1 MRVGT
6 SFLFNNAND
15 QFSDQELYRDQLHL
29 VDLVEPLGFDSV
41 WGVEHHF
48 TDYSICPDILQFLTW
63 VAARTEAVQL
73 GTQVVVLPWHDP
85 LRVAEQVSLIDTMS
99 QGRFLFGFGRG
110 AARVEFDT
118 FGISMEETR
127 QRYLESAEM
136 IIQGLQQGYCEY
148 EGEFIKQ
155 PHMPIRPAPYKSW
168 KNRIYSAA
176 VSPESMAMVAKL
188 GVGMLVNPIK
198 PWDQTLAELYEYRC
212 TYREVQGAE
221 PPPPIATTYAYV
233 HADADH
239 ARETSYKFMGDYYR
253 SAMRH
258 YEFGS
263 EHFKTIKGYEF
274 YGKQTDTYQKVGEE
288 RILKYFTE
296 LQAWGTPDQVIE
308 KVLAIQSKI
317 GYEHVNVNF
326 AFGHLPTHEVEAS
339 MRLFADE
346 VMPTLKQVQA
356 AIPT

>member
-1 MRVGT
+1 MRVGA
-6 SFLFNNAND
+6 SFLFNNAHNKV
-15 QFSDQELYRDQLHL
+15 SDQELYRDQLHL

-63 VAARTEAVQL
+63 VAARTETVQL

-85 LRVAEQVSLIDTMS
+85 LRVAEQVSLIDTLS
-99 QGRFLFGFGRG
+99 KGRFLLGFGRG
-110 AARVEFDT
+110 AARVEFDA
-118 FGISMEETR
+118 FRIPMEETR

-136 IIQGLQQGYCEY
+136 IIQGLEQGYCEY
-148 EGEFIKQ
+148 AGEFVQQ
-155 PHMPIRPAPYKSW
+155 PRVPIRPAPYKSW

-198 PWDQTLAELYEYRC
+198 PWDQTLAELDDYRSV
-212 TYREVQGAE
+212 YREIQSEE

-233 HADADH
+233 HADADQ
-239 ARETSYKFMGDYYR
+239 ARETAYRYLSDYYR

-258 YEFGS
+258 YEFGGA
-263 EHFKTIKGYEF
+263 HFKKIKGYEF
-274 YGKQTDTYQKVGEE
+274 YGKQTDTYQKVGED
-288 RILKYFTE
+288 RVVKYFAD

-308 KVLAIQSKI
+308 KVLDIQSKI

-326 AFGHLPTHEVEAS
+326 AFGHLPTSAVEAS

-346 VMPTLKQVQA
+346 VLPALKQVKVSLPA
-356 AIPT
+356 